1 MGEAAGTLYL
11 SRVVPKERDAGKW
24 LESEHGVALK
34 SLYLPVGI
42 ELTDSF
48 FRAMEE
54 LTGKKT
60 PAKWMKIRGRLVDAY
75 IDGHK
80 YCAGKK
86 AIVYG
91 EEDFVCSM
99 VSFLDE
105 IGIAP
110 VIIATGS
117 PSPDFAERIK
127 PLLRNSRTPCRIMDD
142 ADFATIVEAAKGL
155 DVDIAIGNS
164 KGQYITRNLDV
175 PLVRCGF
182 PVHDRMGGQ
191 RILHL
196 GYRGTL
202 NLFDMICNALMQEKQ
217 DAAKSGYTYI

>member
-1 MGEAAGTLYL
+1 
-11 SRVVPKERDAGKW
+11 
-24 LESEHGVALK
+24 
-34 SLYLPVGI
+34 
-42 ELTDSF
+42 
-48 FRAMEE
+48 
-54 LTGKKT
+54 
-60 PAKWMKIRGRLVDAY
+60 
-75 IDGHK
+75 
-80 YCAGKK
+80 
-86 AIVYG
+86 
-91 EEDFVCSM
+91 VCSM

-105 IGIAP
+105 IGLAP
-110 VIIATGS
+110 VIVATGS
-117 PSPDFAERIK
+117 PSPEFGERIK
-127 PLLRNSRTPCRIMDD
+127 GLLRNSRVACRIMDD